1 MAELMA
7 VSLPGGLVMALA
19 SPRKSRLAVM
29 ALGAIGPPM
38 VFGHSL
44 RADETHMRP

>member
-7 VSLPGGLVMALA
+7 VSLPCGLATAL
-19 SPRKSRLAVM
+19 SSRRRSRLAVM
-29 ALGAIGPPM
+29 ALGAMAPPR